1 MNTSKPTTID
11 EYISS
16 FPIDVQKVLEEVRHK
31 IGSIAPEAQETISYA
46 IPTFDLNGKHLIHF
60 AGFKNHI
67 GLYPTPVGME
77 QFKDDFA
84 DYKTGKGSVQFPL
97 NEPMPMDLIAK
108 IVKFRLESIRQ
119 PAKRKK

>member
-1 MNTSKPTTID
+1 MNTSKSTTID

-108 IVKFRLESIRQ
+108 IVKFRLESMKQ
-119 PAKRKK
+119 PAKGKK